1 MRSIQTIQQSANL
14 SLVFLKKYTHTDTQK
29 YMNKIILSILVQV
42 WVCECTSIFAYV
54 CVSVVCR
61 HEYMHVCIHML
72 AHECM
77 HVCVGFMLSYIYV
90 TYIWHTHTHIHI
102 WQHKASCKKFQCD
115 REGFGSLPSCI
126 FGICDKR
133 KPNRWINIT
142 PHTILF
148 LKNMGTTI

>member
-14 SLVFLKKYTHTDTQK
+14 SLVFLKKYTHTHTQK
-29 YMNKIILSILVQV
+29 YMNKIIFSILVQV

-90 TYIWHTHTHIHI
+90 TYIWHTHTHTYTYGNIR
-102 WQHKASCKKFQCD
+102 QVVRNFSVTVKALGLCPLLYLGYVTKENQTD
-115 REGFGSLPSCI
+115 G
-126 FGICDKR
+126 
-133 KPNRWINIT
+133 
-142 PHTILF
+142 
-148 LKNMGTTI
+148 